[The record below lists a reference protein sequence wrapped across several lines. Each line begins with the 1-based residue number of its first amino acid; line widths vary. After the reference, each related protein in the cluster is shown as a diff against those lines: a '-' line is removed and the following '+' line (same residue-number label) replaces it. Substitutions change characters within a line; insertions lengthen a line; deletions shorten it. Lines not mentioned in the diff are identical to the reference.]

1 MTVRTEGQV
10 DTCERGFRRTRG
22 QRIKRGIKRDLKR
35 LFLRSYARTGNVSQ
49 SCRDLLV
56 ARNTVYVWMKRDRAF
71 RACYKAID
79 NRLYP
84 PWDPPSFPDVE
95 AMVRQMPD
103 RVLMAMFTR
112 MDRRR
117 RRR

>member
-1 MTVRTEGQV
+1 MTVRTEGHV

-22 QRIKRGIKRDLKR
+22 QRIRRGIKRDLKR

-49 SCRDLLV
+49 SCRELLV

-71 RACYKAID
+71 RARYQAIV

-84 PWDPPSFPDVE
+84 PWEPARKLPDFE
-95 AMVRQMPD
+95 AEVQLMPD

-112 MDRRR
+112 MSRRR
-117 RRR
+117 R

>member
-1 MTVRTEGQV
+1 MTVCTEGHV

-22 QRIKRGIKRDLKR
+22 QRIRRGIKRDLKR
-35 LFLRSYARTGNVSQ
+35 LFLQRYAHTGNFSKA
-49 SCRDLLV
+49 CRELLV
-56 ARNTVYVWMKRDRAF
+56 ARNTVYVWLKRDKAF
-71 RACYKAID
+71 RARYQAIV

-117 RRR
+117 RR